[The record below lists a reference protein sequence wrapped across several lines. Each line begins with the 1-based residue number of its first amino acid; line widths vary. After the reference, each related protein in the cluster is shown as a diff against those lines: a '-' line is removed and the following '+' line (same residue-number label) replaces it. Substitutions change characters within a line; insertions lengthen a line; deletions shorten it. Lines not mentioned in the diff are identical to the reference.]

1 MRENSKSILFAEKHS
16 AEAEAAAAEMG
27 IQFAHGA
34 IDVLGGPVG
43 TQEDSKSIVR
53 ASLEKIISGIN
64 NFAYLLRSGEG
75 SAPCSSVSWLST
87 AGSWLASSA
96 LPEFGSSLPTPAGGL
111 RLFLVKSPVG

>member
-1 MRENSKSILFAEKHS
+1 MDALTTNSKSILFAEKHS

-53 ASLEKIISGIN
+53 ASRECQYYCI
-64 NFAYLLRSGEG
+64 EE
-75 SAPCSSVSWLST
+75 SWN
-87 AGSWLASSA
+87 
-96 LPEFGSSLPTPAGGL
+96 
-111 RLFLVKSPVG
+111 PVNIV

>member
-53 ASLEKIISGIN
+53 A
-64 NFAYLLRSGEG
+64 F
-75 SAPCSSVSWLST
+75 
-87 AGSWLASSA
+87 ASS
-96 LPEFGSSLPTPAGGL
+96 L
-111 RLFLVKSPVG
+111 RKTTMRG